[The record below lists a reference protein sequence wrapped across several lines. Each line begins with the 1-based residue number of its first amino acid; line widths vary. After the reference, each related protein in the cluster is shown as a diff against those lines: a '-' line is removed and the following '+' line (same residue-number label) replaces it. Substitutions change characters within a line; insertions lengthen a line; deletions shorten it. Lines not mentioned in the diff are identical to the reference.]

1 MIKSP
6 LISIILPLYNS
17 EKYIKETL
25 ASVLNQSYRNWEL
38 ILVDDAS
45 SDKCVAMVQKYV
57 EEDKRIVLLKN
68 SHNLGAAQSR
78 NVGITQ
84 AKGDYIAFLDSD
96 DLWFPKKLE
105 IQLAYMQKHHVS
117 LCYSSYDV
125 IDEEGQLKS
134 QFMAPKTLTYNEM
147 LKSSRMGT
155 LTLLYDVKSLG
166 KHYFKDVGH
175 EDYVWK
181 LNLLKHVEYAGGIEE
196 PLASYRLVSHSL
208 SSNKLRAAV
217 WQWKIYREIEKLS
230 FVKSIYY
237 FVQYAFYGVF
247 KYR

>member
-1 MIKSP
+1 MHTNPLVSIITPSYNSQTFIEESIKS
-6 LISIILPLYNS
+6 ILLQTY
-17 EKYIKETL
+17 T
-25 ASVLNQSYRNWEL
+25 NWEL
-38 ILVDDAS
+38 IIIDDCS
-45 SDKCVAMVQKYV
+45 SDNSRNILTQYKSKVS
-57 EEDKRIVLLKN
+57 RIKILLN
-68 SHNLGAAQSR
+68 HSNLGAAQSR
-78 NVGITQ
+78 NAGMTQ

-105 IQLAYMQKHHVS
+105 IQLSYMQKHHVS

-125 IDEEGQLKS
+125 IDEEGQRKS

-155 LTLLYDVKSLG
+155 LTLLYNVKSLG

-181 LNLLKHVEYAGGIEE
+181 LNLLKRVEYAGGIEE

-237 FVQYAFYGVF
+237 FVQYAFYGIF